1 MSPAQDQVSP
11 STFLCPNC
19 GRENPAER
27 LFCKFCRHR
36 LTGASTEN
44 VIPTGEPVQPQDS
57 SQAAQQENNT
67 LRQQLASLQEELE
80 KAKSLIV
87 QPGPAV
93 AAAEELHAKLKLA
106 EDKASSLAVQSTE
119 SESKWKLAEEKAAA
133 FQQQLLTKARELEA
147 HLHAASTATP
157 PPIVPTPTPAISLPS
172 KLIAGALAVALA
184 LGGYASGSYLQFKS
198 DSRGRVSQL
207 SADLASAQQQ
217 LRTSRLALD
226 AANSRAAQTDVDS
239 KAQVD
244 AANQKLT
251 DLTSKGAARDAQQHQ
266 VESKLAATQ
275 RDLTSV
281 QAQLNAANAKVQ
293 SNETASN
300 QRIQQLQADLQA
312 RDTQIASLRS
322 HSTKPSN
329 APITSARTGFL
340 IWSGNVSGSKQT
352 VHLLNG
358 QPDSGTVSNGPSG
371 PLPGTPCILTTPDP
385 NRVRKMH
392 SQDKN
397 RCDRVQFDVSG
408 PGPAQARI
416 DWVTS
421 Q

>member
-11 STFLCPNC
+11 STFVCPNC
-19 GRENPAER
+19 GRENPVER

-36 LTGASTEN
+36 IAGAATDS
-44 VIPTGEPVQPQDS
+44 VVPTGEPLQPQGL
-57 SQAAQQENNT
+57 SQVVQEENNT
-67 LRQQLASLQEELE
+67 LRQQLAFLQEELE
-80 KAKSLIV
+80 KAKSLIA
-87 QPGPAV
+87 QPGPAL
-93 AAAEELHAKLKLA
+93 AAAEELHAKLQVA
-106 EDKASSLAVQSTE
+106 EDKASNLTAQSKE
-119 SESKWKLAEEKAAA
+119 NESKWKLAEEKAAA
-133 FQQQLLTKARELEA
+133 FEQQLVAKAKELET
-147 HLHAASTATP
+147 HLHTASSATP
-157 PPIVPTPTPAISLPS
+157 PPLGPVPVPPISSRS
-172 KLIAGALAVALA
+172 KLIAGALAVVLA
-184 LGGYASGSYLQFKS
+184 AGGYASGSYLQFKS

-207 SADLASAQQQ
+207 AADLANAQQQ
-217 LRTSRLALD
+217 IRTFRSAIE
-226 AANSRAAQTDVDS
+226 AANSRAAQTDVNA

-266 VESKLAATQ
+266 VETRLAATQ
-275 RDLTSV
+275 RDLTSM

-293 SNETASN
+293 STETASN

-312 RDTQIASLRS
+312 RDTQIASLRARGA
-322 HSTKPSN
+322 KQSN
-329 APITSARTGFL
+329 IPISSARTGFL
-340 IWSGNVSGSKQT
+340 IWSGTVNGSKQT

-371 PLPGTPCILTTPDP
+371 PLPGTACILTTPDP